1 MILALLLLAQP
12 MPPPAPITAVRAP
25 AEVWEQRCIV
35 CHGQDGRGR
44 TKKGRQLKTPD
55 MTRPK
60 WQARLSDEKIANAIA
75 NGVPKR
81 KMPAFKD
88 KLSNEEIQALVP
100 YLRALGKASH

>member
-12 MPPPAPITAVRAP
+12 MPPPAPITGVRAP
-25 AEVWEQRCIV
+25 KEVWEQRCIA
-35 CHGQDGRGR
+35 CHGEDGRGQ

-55 MTRPK
+55 MTRSK
-60 WQARLSDEKIANAIA
+60 WQAHLSDEKIASAIA

-100 YLRALGKASH
+100 FVRALGKAAR